1 MFDRCDLSTHRE
13 CSCEPSGVPCRT
25 QPGAF
30 EIIRDAN
37 NKAASQG
44 SWVVIAISVAVGLL
58 VFAVSAKV
66 GFERQARAYE
76 ISGRV

>member
-1 MFDRCDLSTHRE
+1 MNRCDLRTRRE
-13 CSCEPSGVPCRT
+13 CDCEPSGKPCHF

-44 SWVVIAISVAVGLL
+44 PWAIITISVAVGLL